1 MTQQEFIERYH
12 YDATR
17 DLLGKG
23 GFGRVYR
30 AYDREEHEY
39 VAIKMQSVDPDH
51 PELRL
56 RNEFEKVQ
64 QCRHR
69 YIARYKECY
78 TFSSIDGEK
87 DVAIMKY
94 YKDGS
99 LDALIKS
106 KKLDLEARFVMLRQI
121 LEGIAFLHSHG
132 IIHRDLKPQNIL
144 IAEYDGTYEPLITD
158 FGISKQLADGESSA
172 VSNSIL
178 GGTYSYASPEQLKE
192 TTIRKNTDLWSF
204 GIIAYQMLTGA
215 LPFNCGTFSP
225 TSQEGRQE
233 QFRQM
238 TSGVLPEALNN
249 IPEPW
254 QTLIRECLVVD
265 NTQRIGHVEDCMAI
279 LNNQPEDVTV
289 DESTI
294 VETPVE
300 VEVVAEPVKEEV
312 KPRIDTPKQKEQPKS
327 NIPTEPT
334 PKNSEWLL
342 WLLLLLFAV
351 GGVVG
356 YMMSGSDEPEPT
368 PSSST
373 GGENVVNADSICEV
387 QPKAARPAP
396 TFTLDKSSLTV
407 DSSGGSHS
415 VGYTI
420 EHPIDGASVSVSDN
434 KSWITNPSASGG
446 KITFKTTDNTSTE
459 SRTGT
464 ITATYNGITR
474 QITVTQKGAD
484 YININGHYAV
494 DLGLSVKWATCNVG
508 ATNPEDYGNYYA
520 WGETTT
526 KTSYTEDNSKTW
538 DKDMGDIGG
547 HSRYDAATANWGSGW
562 RMPTKS
568 EFDELID
575 NCTWTLTTR
584 NGVEGYE
591 VKSKKNGNSIFLPAA
606 GYCYGDTPDYEY
618 QGCYGCYWSST
629 PYDTYRAYRLGFDI
643 GGRYTSWNGRYWGQS
658 VRPVAE

>member
-30 AYDREEHEY
+30 AYDRIEHEY
-39 VAIKMQSVDPDH
+39 VAIKLQVVDPEH

-56 RNEFEKVQ
+56 SKEVEKVQ
-64 QCRHR
+64 QYVHR
-69 YIARYKECY
+69 YIARYKGCY
-78 TFSSIDGEK
+78 TIPSLGGEM
-87 DVAIMKY
+87 DIAVMKY

-238 TSGVLPEALNN
+238 TSGVLPEALSN

-265 NTQRIGHVEDCMAI
+265 NTQRLAHVEDALSLI
-279 LNNQPEDVTV
+279 DNRDYKH
-289 DESTI
+289 STI
-294 VETPVE
+294 VEEVTVRADIEETIVE
-300 VEVVAEPVKEEV
+300 VPPMPRVEQKRYNIGDYYNENGLEGVVFDVWDDGRHGKIVSLDETQTAWDSRVGV
-312 KPRIDTPKQKEQPKS
+312 TNNGFGKS
-327 NIPTEPT
+327 NFTNGIRTYADNESDGKANT
-334 PKNSEWLL
+334 NKIIARSDSKYFCAFEWCRAKGRSWYLPAKKEL
-342 WLLLLLFAV
+342 
-351 GGVVG
+351 
-356 YMMSGSDEPEPT
+356 
-368 PSSST
+368 
-373 GGENVVNADSICEV
+373 V
-387 QPKAARPAP
+387 Q
-396 TFTLDKSSLTV
+396 
-407 DSSGGSHS
+407 
-415 VGYTI
+415 I
-420 EHPIDGASVSVSDN
+420 NDN
-434 KSWITNPSASGG
+434 KALLY
-446 KITFKTTDNTSTE
+446 STL
-459 SRTGT
+459 GN
-464 ITATYNGITR
+464 YNGI
-474 QITVTQKGAD
+474 ILKE
-484 YININGHYAV
+484 
-494 DLGLSVKWATCNVG
+494 DLLCA
-508 ATNPEDYGNYYA
+508 
-520 WGETTT
+520 
-526 KTSYTEDNSKTW
+526 
-538 DKDMGDIGG
+538 
-547 HSRYDAATANWGSGW
+547 
-562 RMPTKS
+562 
-568 EFDELID
+568 
-575 NCTWTLTTR
+575 
-584 NGVEGYE
+584 
-591 VKSKKNGNSIFLPAA
+591 
-606 GYCYGDTPDYEY
+606 
-618 QGCYGCYWSST
+618 YWSST
-629 PYDTYRAYRLGFDI
+629 EFSESCACYVYLYDGLTGDNIKSGNRYVRA
-643 GGRYTSWNGRYWGQS
+643 
-658 VRPVAE
+658 VATF

>member
-64 QCRHR
+64 QYRHR

-87 DVAIMKY
+87 DVSIMKY

-106 KKLDLEARFVMLRQI
+106 KKLDLEVRFVMLRQI

-204 GIIAYQMLTGA
+204 GVIAYQMLTGA

-238 TSGVLPEALNN
+238 TSGVLPEALSN

-265 NTQRIGHVEDCMAI
+265 NTQRLTHVVDCMAI
-279 LNNQPEDVTV
+279 LNNQPDDVTV
-289 DESTI
+289 GESTI

-300 VEVVAEPVKEEV
+300 VEVVDEPVKEEV
-312 KPRIDTPKQKEQPKS
+312 KPRIDTPKHKEQPKS

-334 PKNSEWLL
+334 PKNSKWWL
-342 WLLLLLFAV
+342 WLLLLLIAV
-351 GGVVG
+351 GGAVGLG
-356 YMMSGSDEPEPT
+356 YMMSGGDEPEPIQT
-368 PSSST
+368 SST
-373 GGENVVNADSICEV
+373 A
-387 QPKAARPAP
+387 
-396 TFTLDKSSLTV
+396 SST
-407 DSSGGSHS
+407 
-415 VGYTI
+415 
-420 EHPIDGASVSVSDN
+420 
-434 KSWITNPSASGG
+434 
-446 KITFKTTDNTSTE
+446 
-459 SRTGT
+459 
-464 ITATYNGITR
+464 
-474 QITVTQKGAD
+474 
-484 YININGHYAV
+484 INIGGHYAV

-508 ATNPEDYGNYYA
+508 ATSPEKCGNYFP
-520 WGETTT
+520 WGETTI
-526 KTSYTEDNSKTW
+526 KRNYTEANCKTY
-538 DKDMGDIGG
+538 DKSIGDIGG
-547 HSRYDAATANWGSGW
+547 DSRYDAATSNWGSGW
-562 RMPTKS
+562 RLPTEE
-568 EFDELID
+568 EFEELI
-575 NCTWTLTTR
+575 NGCTWTWTKL
-584 NGVEGYE
+584 NGVNGYE

-606 GYCYGDTPDYEY
+606 GCYVDDTSYSP
-618 QGCYGCYWSST
+618 GSYGFYWSST
-629 PYDTYRAYRLGFDI
+629 PDDTYGAYSLYFNSGDHDTGWCRRY
-643 GGRYTSWNGRYWGQS
+643 GGLS

>member
-64 QCRHR
+64 QYRHR

-106 KKLDLEARFVMLRQI
+106 KKLDLEVRFVMLRQI

-204 GIIAYQMLTGA
+204 GVIAYQMLTGA

-238 TSGVLPEALNN
+238 TSGVLPEALSN

-265 NTQRIGHVEDCMAI
+265 NTQRLTHVEDCMAI

-300 VEVVAEPVKEEV
+300 VEVVTEPVKEEEV
-312 KPRIDTPKQKEQPKS
+312 KPRIDTPKHKEQPKP
-327 NIPTEPT
+327 NTPTESAL
-334 PKNSEWLL
+334 KNGKWLL
-342 WLLLLLFAV
+342 WLGLLLLLVTV
-351 GGVVG
+351 GGFVG
-356 YMMSGSDEPEPT
+356 YMMSGGDEPEPIPT
-368 PSSST
+368 IST
-373 GGENVVNADSICEV
+373 AS
-387 QPKAARPAP
+387 P
-396 TFTLDKSSLTV
+396 T
-407 DSSGGSHS
+407 
-415 VGYTI
+415 
-420 EHPIDGASVSVSDN
+420 
-434 KSWITNPSASGG
+434 
-446 KITFKTTDNTSTE
+446 
-459 SRTGT
+459 
-464 ITATYNGITR
+464 
-474 QITVTQKGAD
+474 
-484 YININGHYAV
+484 INIGGHYAV

-508 ATNPEDYGNYYA
+508 ATKPEDYGDYYA

-526 KTSYTEDNSKTW
+526 KTSYTYVNSKTME
-538 DKDMGDIGG
+538 KSMGDIGG
-547 HSRYDAATANWGSGW
+547 DSRYDAATANWGSGW
-562 RMPTKS
+562 RLPTES
-568 EFDELID
+568 EFQELLD
-575 NCTWTLTTR
+575 NCTWTWTTR
-584 NGVEGYE
+584 DGVNGNE

-606 GYCYGDTPDYEY
+606 GYYDGDTPNG
-618 QGCYGCYWSST
+618 QGSYGYYLSST
-629 PYDTYRAYRLGFDI
+629 PYGTYRAYSLFFYGVRHEKGW
-643 GGRYTSWNGRYWGQS
+643 GYRYSGRS

>member
-106 KKLDLEARFVMLRQI
+106 KKLDLEVRFVMLRQI

-204 GIIAYQMLTGA
+204 GIIAYQMLTGT

-265 NTQRIGHVEDCMAI
+265 NTQRLTHVEDCMAI

-300 VEVVAEPVKEEV
+300 VEVVTEPVKEEV
-312 KPRIDTPKQKEQPKS
+312 KTRIDTPKHKEQPKS

-334 PKNSEWLL
+334 PKRSKWWL
-342 WLLLLLFAV
+342 WLLLLLIAV
-351 GGVVG
+351 GGFVG
-356 YMMSGSDEPEPT
+356 YMMSGGDEPEPIQT
-368 PSSST
+368 SST
-373 GGENVVNADSICEV
+373 A
-387 QPKAARPAP
+387 
-396 TFTLDKSSLTV
+396 SS
-407 DSSGGSHS
+407 
-415 VGYTI
+415 
-420 EHPIDGASVSVSDN
+420 P
-434 KSWITNPSASGG
+434 
-446 KITFKTTDNTSTE
+446 
-459 SRTGT
+459 
-464 ITATYNGITR
+464 
-474 QITVTQKGAD
+474 
-484 YININGHYAV
+484 INIGDAV

-508 ATNPEDYGNYYA
+508 ATSPEDYGNYYA
-520 WGETTT
+520 WGETSP
-526 KTSYTEDNSKTW
+526 KTSYTEANSKTRG
-538 DKDMGDIGG
+538 KSMGDIGG
-547 HSRYDAATANWGSGW
+547 DSSYDAATANWGSGW
-562 RMPTKS
+562 RLPTES
-568 EFDELID
+568 EFQELID
-575 NCTWTLTTR
+575 KCTWTWTTR
-584 NGVEGYE
+584 NGVNGYE

-606 GYCYGDTPDYEY
+606 GFCDGDTPGG
-618 QGCYGCYWSST
+618 QGNSGLYWSST
-629 PYDTYRAYRLGFDI
+629 PIDSYCAYRLYSSSGDHYT
-643 GGRYTSWNGRYWGQS
+643 GWGYRDDGRC

>member
-64 QCRHR
+64 QYRHR

-106 KKLDLEARFVMLRQI
+106 KKLDLEVRFVMLRQI

-172 VSNSIL
+172 VHNSVL

-204 GIIAYQMLTGA
+204 GVIAYQMLTGA

-265 NTQRIGHVEDCMAI
+265 NTQRLTHVVDCMAI
-279 LNNQPEDVTV
+279 LNNQPDDVTV
-289 DESTI
+289 GESTI

-300 VEVVAEPVKEEV
+300 VEVVDEPVKEEV
-312 KPRIDTPKQKEQPKS
+312 KPRIDTPKHKEQPKS
-327 NIPTEPT
+327 NIPTESAL
-334 PKNSEWLL
+334 KNSKWWL
-342 WLLLLLFAV
+342 WLLLLLVAV
-351 GGVVG
+351 GGFVG
-356 YMMSGSDEPEPT
+356 YMMLGNNKPEPT
-368 PSSST
+368 PT
-373 GGENVVNADSICEV
+373 
-387 QPKAARPAP
+387 PAP
-396 TFTLDKSSLTV
+396 
-407 DSSGGSHS
+407 
-415 VGYTI
+415 
-420 EHPIDGASVSVSDN
+420 
-434 KSWITNPSASGG
+434 
-446 KITFKTTDNTSTE
+446 
-459 SRTGT
+459 
-464 ITATYNGITR
+464 
-474 QITVTQKGAD
+474 
-484 YININGHYAV
+484 
-494 DLGLSVKWATCNVG
+494 
-508 ATNPEDYGNYYA
+508 
-520 WGETTT
+520 
-526 KTSYTEDNSKTW
+526 
-538 DKDMGDIGG
+538 
-547 HSRYDAATANWGSGW
+547 
-562 RMPTKS
+562 
-568 EFDELID
+568 
-575 NCTWTLTTR
+575 
-584 NGVEGYE
+584 
-591 VKSKKNGNSIFLPAA
+591 
-606 GYCYGDTPDYEY
+606 
-618 QGCYGCYWSST
+618 
-629 PYDTYRAYRLGFDI
+629 
-643 GGRYTSWNGRYWGQS
+643 
-658 VRPVAE
+658 

>member
-23 GFGRVYR
+23 GFGRVCR

-64 QCRHR
+64 QYRHR

-106 KKLDLEARFVMLRQI
+106 KKLDLEVRFVMLRQI

-204 GIIAYQMLTGA
+204 GVIAYQMLTGA

-265 NTQRIGHVEDCMAI
+265 NTQRLTHVEDCMAI

-300 VEVVAEPVKEEV
+300 VEVVTEPVKEEV
-312 KPRIDTPKQKEQPKS
+312 KPRIDTPKQTEQPKS
-327 NIPTEPT
+327 TPT
-334 PKNSEWLL
+334 PTTPKKRSKWWL
-342 WLLLLLFAV
+342 WLLLLLIAV

-356 YMMSGSDEPEPT
+356 YMMSDGETS
-368 PSSST
+368 SNASST
-373 GGENVVNADSICEV
+373 
-387 QPKAARPAP
+387 
-396 TFTLDKSSLTV
+396 
-407 DSSGGSHS
+407 
-415 VGYTI
+415 
-420 EHPIDGASVSVSDN
+420 
-434 KSWITNPSASGG
+434 
-446 KITFKTTDNTSTE
+446 
-459 SRTGT
+459 
-464 ITATYNGITR
+464 
-474 QITVTQKGAD
+474 
-484 YININGHYAV
+484 ININGHTAV

-508 ATNPEDYGNYYA
+508 ATSPEGYGDYFA

-526 KTSYTEDNSKTW
+526 KTSYTRDNSKTY
-538 DKDMGDIGG
+538 DKSMGDIGG
-547 HSRYDAATANWGSGW
+547 DSRYDTATANWGSGW
-562 RMPTKS
+562 RLPTES
-568 EFDELID
+568 EFQELID
-575 NCTWTLTTR
+575 NCTWTWAKL
-584 NGVEGYE
+584 NGVKGYE

-606 GYCYGDTPDYEY
+606 GYRLVDTPYG
-618 QGCYGCYWSST
+618 QGSYGRYWSST
-629 PYDTYRAYRLGFDI
+629 PFDTCNAYGLYFRSGSHGTNWNYRDLG
-643 GGRYTSWNGRYWGQS
+643 RS

>member
-30 AYDREEHEY
+30 AYDRIEHEY
-39 VAIKMQSVDPDH
+39 VAIKLQVVDPEH

-56 RNEFEKVQ
+56 SKEVEKVQ
-64 QCRHR
+64 QYVHR
-69 YIARYKECY
+69 YIARYKGCY
-78 TFSSIDGEK
+78 TIPSLGGEM
-87 DVAIMKY
+87 DIAVMKY

-106 KKLDLEARFVMLRQI
+106 KKLDLEVRFVMLRQI

-204 GIIAYQMLTGA
+204 GVIAYQMLTGA

-265 NTQRIGHVEDCMAI
+265 NTQRLTHVEDCMAI

-300 VEVVAEPVKEEV
+300 VEVVTEPVKEEV
-312 KPRIDTPKQKEQPKS
+312 KTRIDTPKHKEQPKS
-327 NIPTEPT
+327 NIPTEST
-334 PKNSEWLL
+334 PKDSEWLL

-356 YMMSGSDEPEPT
+356 YMMLGDNKPEPEPT
-368 PSSST
+368 P
-373 GGENVVNADSICEV
+373 E
-387 QPKAARPAP
+387 P

-420 EHPIDGASVSVSDN
+420 ADPIDGASVSVSDN
-434 KSWITNPSASGG
+434 QQWITNPSASGG
-446 KITFKTTDNTSTE
+446 KITFKTTDHTSTE

-484 YININGHYAV
+484 PININGHTAV

-508 ATNPEDYGNYYA
+508 ATSPEDYGNYYA
-520 WGETTT
+520 WGETSP
-526 KTSYTEDNSKTW
+526 KTSYTGDNCKTW
-538 DKDMGDIGG
+538 AKSIGG
-547 HSRYDAATANWGSGW
+547 IGGDSRYDAATANWDSGW
-562 RMPTKS
+562 RLPTAS

-575 NCTWTLTTR
+575 KCTWTWTKL
-584 NGVEGYE
+584 NGVNGYK
-591 VKSKKNGNSIFLPAA
+591 VKSKKNGNSIFLPAT
-606 GYCYGDTPDYEY
+606 GYYRGDTPCY
-618 QGCYGCYWSST
+618 QGSYGYYWSST
-629 PYDTYRAYRLGFDI
+629 PDGTCNAYYLCFDSGYHYTNWDNRYDGL
-643 GGRYTSWNGRYWGQS
+643 S

>member
-64 QCRHR
+64 QYRHR

-106 KKLDLEARFVMLRQI
+106 KKLDLEVRFVMLRQI

-204 GIIAYQMLTGA
+204 GVIAYQMLTGA

-238 TSGVLPEALNN
+238 TSGVLPEALSN

-265 NTQRIGHVEDCMAI
+265 NTQRLTHVEDCMAI

-300 VEVVAEPVKEEV
+300 VEVVTEPVKEEEV
-312 KPRIDTPKQKEQPKS
+312 KPRIDTPKHKEQPKP
-327 NIPTEPT
+327 NTPTESAL
-334 PKNSEWLL
+334 KNGKWLL
-342 WLLLLLFAV
+342 WLGLLLLLVTV
-351 GGVVG
+351 GGFVG
-356 YMMSGSDEPEPT
+356 YMMSGGDEPEPIPT
-368 PSSST
+368 IST
-373 GGENVVNADSICEV
+373 AS
-387 QPKAARPAP
+387 P
-396 TFTLDKSSLTV
+396 T
-407 DSSGGSHS
+407 
-415 VGYTI
+415 
-420 EHPIDGASVSVSDN
+420 
-434 KSWITNPSASGG
+434 
-446 KITFKTTDNTSTE
+446 
-459 SRTGT
+459 
-464 ITATYNGITR
+464 
-474 QITVTQKGAD
+474 
-484 YININGHYAV
+484 INIGGHYAV

-508 ATNPEDYGNYYA
+508 ATKPEDYGDYYA

-526 KTSYTEDNSKTW
+526 KTSYTYVNSKTME
-538 DKDMGDIGG
+538 KSMGDIGG
-547 HSRYDAATANWGSGW
+547 DSRYDAATANWGSGW
-562 RMPTKS
+562 RLPTES
-568 EFDELID
+568 EFLELID
-575 NCTWTLTTR
+575 NCTWTWTTR
-584 NGVEGYE
+584 NGVNGYE

-606 GYCYGDTPDYEY
+606 GSGDGDTPYG
-618 QGCYGCYWSST
+618 QGSYGRYWSST
-629 PYDTYRAYRLGFDI
+629 PFGTCCAYGLNFYNGGHNTYWHYRYYA
-643 GGRYTSWNGRYWGQS
+643 RR

>member
-64 QCRHR
+64 QYRHR

-106 KKLDLEARFVMLRQI
+106 KKLDLKVRFVMLRQI
-121 LEGIAFLHSHG
+121 LEDIDFLHSHG

-204 GIIAYQMLTGA
+204 GVIAYQMLTGA

-238 TSGVLPEALNN
+238 TSGVLPEALSN

-265 NTQRIGHVEDCMAI
+265 NTQRLTHVEDCVAI
-279 LNNQPEDVTV
+279 IGIQPTAIDK
-289 DESTI
+289 
-294 VETPVE
+294 PVE
-300 VEVVAEPVKEEV
+300 VKATDERTIHEK
-312 KPRIDTPKQKEQPKS
+312 QPKYDNRS
-327 NIPTEPT
+327 NH
-334 PKNSEWLL
+334 KSRWWL
-342 WLLLLLFAV
+342 WLLLLLLIAV

-356 YMMSGSDEPEPT
+356 YMMSGGDNPEPEPI
-368 PSSST
+368 SSVETTYSVGDYYNENDKEGVVFEVW
-373 GGENVVNADSICEV
+373 GGGRHGKIISLDETEAPWDSRVEYDWDKEEYTNGTRTYADSESDGKANTDKIMSRSDSQYFDAFEWCQAKGSSWYLPALDELV
-387 QPKAARPAP
+387 QIYNNI
-396 TFTLDKSSLTV
+396 DKLNSSLSQYGTAI
-407 DSSGGSHS
+407 SW
-415 VGYTI
+415 
-420 EHPIDGASVSVSDN
+420 DN
-434 KSWITNPSASGG
+434 
-446 KITFKTTDNTSTE
+446 D
-459 SRTGT
+459 
-464 ITATYNGITR
+464 
-474 QITVTQKGAD
+474 
-484 YININGHYAV
+484 
-494 DLGLSVKWATCNVG
+494 
-508 ATNPEDYGNYYA
+508 
-520 WGETTT
+520 
-526 KTSYTEDNSKTW
+526 
-538 DKDMGDIGG
+538 
-547 HSRYDAATANWGSGW
+547 
-562 RMPTKS
+562 
-568 EFDELID
+568 
-575 NCTWTLTTR
+575 
-584 NGVEGYE
+584 
-591 VKSKKNGNSIFLPAA
+591 
-606 GYCYGDTPDYEY
+606 
-618 QGCYGCYWSST
+618 YWSST
-629 PYDTYRAYRLGFDI
+629 ERVDYEPEFYAWSVSMYYGNTLNFNKNFYYYVRAVSAF
-643 GGRYTSWNGRYWGQS
+643 
-658 VRPVAE
+658 